1 MFVFKRLILA
11 ILLAAVPSGG
21 VPQDL
26 PRLMARKAPRYSAN
40 PKIGPGGDVFKDSA
54 HFRVYGNN
62 GTEATQALSLLE
74 AAYDCFV
81 GTLGFRSTGI
91 SFWDTSTSGG
101 PRTKTNVYSVDE
113 LPGAAGVMQADH
125 DAGLGWLIVQK
136 DFVATSGVTVHEY
149 GHVLHYHQRTWVE
162 QSRTGAWWE
171 TFANWVA
178 DTYGTSDL
186 CAPARRSHKRPIEAT
201 EINLWKLIGDSF
213 QPLIDGSVG
222 TGNYYEAFPFF
233 TYLTNNPDK
242 YAKLGTKTLL
252 NMMTKYK
259 LNSNETPLHTLQRI
273 TSKTPVADIIGSYW
287 ARMAYVDI
295 GHTLAYQAFLDH
307 RQDFNYANVDSKG
320 KNIYTVKPER
330 RPQYMG
336 ANIIPLTTTGGRVTV
351 KITTKGLY
359 RATLV
364 VHNDYTTR
372 YVKFRYGS
380 ATVSIESGEEIS
392 LVVAHTP
399 GLILYDPFDL
409 SLEAKQGLDY
419 SFALSGA
426 AIL

>member
-1 MFVFKRLILA
+1 MLAFQRLILV
-11 ILLAAVPSGG
+11 ILLAAIPSGAA
-21 VPQDL
+21 PHD
-26 PRLMARKAPRYSAN
+26 PSRIIARKAPRYSTN

-62 GTEATQALSLLE
+62 GTEAAQALSMLE

-91 SFWDTSTSGG
+91 SFWDTSKSGG
-101 PRTKTNVYSVDE
+101 PRTKTNIYSVDD

-125 DAGLGWLIVQK
+125 DAGLGWLIVQN
-136 DFVATSGVTVHEY
+136 DYLATSGVTVHEY
-149 GHVLHYHQRTWVE
+149 GHVLHYHQRTWVD

-171 TFANWVA
+171 TFANWIA

-186 CAPARRSHKRPIEAT
+186 CAAARKSHKQPMEAT

-213 QPLIDGSVG
+213 QPLVDGSIG

-252 NMMTKYK
+252 NMMTNYK
-259 LNSNETPLHTLQRI
+259 PNSNETPLHTLQRVAG
-273 TSKTPVADIIGSYW
+273 KTPVANIIGSYW

-295 GHTLAYQAFLDH
+295 GHASAHQAFLDH

-320 KNIYTVKPER
+320 KNLYTVKPER

-336 ANIIPLTTTGGRVTV
+336 ANIIPLKTTRVKVTAR
-351 KITTKGLY
+351 ITTKGLY

-364 VHNDYTTR
+364 VHNDNTTR
-372 YVKFRYGS
+372 YIEFHRGS
-380 ATVSIESGEEIS
+380 ATASIDSGEEIS

-409 SLEAKQGLDY
+409 SEEAKEGLDY
-419 SFALSGA
+419 SFALLGA
-426 AIL
+426 VVL

>member
-1 MFVFKRLILA
+1 MFTFKRFILA
-11 ILLAAVPSGG
+11 ILLAAVPSEAI
-21 VPQDL
+21 
-26 PRLMARKAPRYSAN
+26 PRDPSRIIARKAPRYTAN
-40 PKIGPGGDVFKDSA
+40 PKIGPGGDIFKDSA

-62 GTEATQALSLLE
+62 GTEATKALSLLE

-91 SFWDTSTSGG
+91 SFWDTSKSGG
-101 PRTKTNVYSVDE
+101 PRTKTNVYSVDD

-136 DFVATSGVTVHEY
+136 DFLATAGVTVHEY
-149 GHVLHYHQRTWVE
+149 GHVLHYHQRTWVD

-186 CAPARRSHKRPIEAT
+186 CAPARKTHKQPMEAT

-213 QPLIDGSVG
+213 QPLVDGSAG
-222 TGNYYEAFPFF
+222 SGNYYEAFPFF

-252 NMMTKYK
+252 NMMTNYK
-259 LNSNETPLHTLQRI
+259 LNSNETPLHTLQRVAG
-273 TSKTPVADIIGSYW
+273 KTPVADIIGSYW

-295 GHTLAYQAFLDH
+295 GHASAHQAFLDH
-307 RQDFNYANVDSKG
+307 VQDFNYANVNPNG
-320 KNIYTVKPER
+320 KNTYTVKPER

-336 ANIIPLTTTGGRVTV
+336 ANIIPLTTTGGKVTV
-351 KITTKGLY
+351 RITTKGLY

-372 YVKFRYGS
+372 YVKFKRGS
-380 ATVSIESGEEIS
+380 ATVSVEGGEEVS

-399 GLILYDPFDL
+399 DLILYDPFDL
-409 SLEAKQGLDY
+409 SEEAKQGLDY
-419 SFALSGA
+419 SFKVSGA
-426 AIL
+426 TVT